1 MLGQYY
7 TYYDSTVHYFLIQ
20 HIVLDK
26 SVIYRYLLSHMYIK
40 MVLSDPVDRLM
51 RAALISDQEF
61 ERALNQIM
69 KNEIRISVRELSEK
83 SGIAQSSL
91 YKILHG
97 RRSPNLSTLRAV
109 VHALRQF
116 ERSPEGEF
124 IGLIA
129 ARPVLDTVQE
139 RNADV
144 DGRRIRVREYP
155 VHTMEDAIVAAVRAE
170 REGATAIVCAPIVS
184 SIIEQLVHIPVATI
198 IPRESVQRA
207 IELAARKAWL

>member
-1 MLGQYY
+1 
-7 TYYDSTVHYFLIQ
+7 
-20 HIVLDK
+20 
-26 SVIYRYLLSHMYIK
+26 
-40 MVLSDPVDRLM
+40 MVLSDPIDRLM
-51 RAALISDQEF
+51 RAALASDQEF
-61 ERALNQIM
+61 IRALHQIM
-69 KNEIRISVRELSEK
+69 KTDLRISVRELSEK

-97 RRSPNLSTLRAV
+97 QRSPNLSTLRAV
-109 VHALRQF
+109 VHALRLF
-116 ERSPEGEF
+116 EGSGEGEF

-139 RNADV
+139 RNAEV

-155 VHTMEDAIVAAVRAE
+155 VHNMEDAIVAAVRAE

-198 IPRESVQRA
+198 VPRDSVQRA

>member
-1 MLGQYY
+1 
-7 TYYDSTVHYFLIQ
+7 
-20 HIVLDK
+20 
-26 SVIYRYLLSHMYIK
+26 

-51 RAALISDQEF
+51 RAALTSDQEF
-61 ERALNQIM
+61 VRALHQIM
-69 KNEIRISVRELSEK
+69 KSELRISVREVSEK

-97 RRSPNLSTLRAV
+97 QRSPNLSTLRAV
-109 VHALRQF
+109 VRALRLF
-116 ERSPEGEF
+116 ERSEAGEF